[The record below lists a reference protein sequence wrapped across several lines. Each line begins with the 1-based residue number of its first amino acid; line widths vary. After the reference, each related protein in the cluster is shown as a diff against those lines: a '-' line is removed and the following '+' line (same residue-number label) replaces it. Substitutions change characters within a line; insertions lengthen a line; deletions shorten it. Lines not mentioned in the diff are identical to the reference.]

1 MTTDHDPGQID
12 QARTPWFRIL
22 LFVQLAASAWFGLF
36 PFFAPRLS
44 ADAAGY
50 AGSDPFV
57 YRQTGAAT
65 LGYAVAAAAAL
76 LAPAWH
82 RFRIPA
88 AAAYVFNAG
97 AVVATLLSVL
107 EGDRNFWVLFIL
119 VAAAVFVVV
128 IAFVTRRDLGPPA
141 PADPMIDRPA
151 RILLAIASL
160 AAAVFGLLPLFLAPT
175 MIELTSLGEGDV
187 FVVRLAGAATFG
199 YAFGGYL
206 SLRSGR
212 WEAIRLQNLAAIT
225 FNALAATAGLIYV
238 TSGGDSP
245 VVWLILVAATVF
257 AVGLALLHA
266 RRGRLGSRAV

>member
-1 MTTDHDPGQID
+1 
-12 QARTPWFRIL
+12 
-22 LFVQLAASAWFGLF
+22 
-36 PFFAPRLS
+36 
-44 ADAAGY
+44 
-50 AGSDPFV
+50 
-57 YRQTGAAT
+57 
-65 LGYAVAAAAAL
+65 
-76 LAPAWH
+76 
-82 RFRIPA
+82 
-88 AAAYVFNAG
+88 VFNAG

-128 IAFVTRRDLGPPA
+128 IAFVTRRDLGPAA
-141 PADPMIDRPA
+141 PADPMIDGPA